1 MTERDDETRKDLGI
15 HREPE
20 ILVTDASAKNTSMV
34 HHIVGSLLI
43 PSQMPIM
50 EADNNNTY
58 DLDTQIQELLTD
70 YYEAHTN
77 HSLGTSTW
85 SDLRLSSEIVRWVKR
100 KYICINFIIL
110 KHQDVLQTVNDL
122 LARPLV
128 LLPLS
133 LLIPCVRPIQVDD
146 TFPINRT

>member
-50 EADNNNTY
+50 EADNNNPY

-77 HSLGTSTW
+77 HLQITASGLPLG
-85 SDLRLSSEIVRWVKR
+85 LIFV
-100 KYICINFIIL
+100 
-110 KHQDVLQTVNDL
+110 
-122 LARPLV
+122 LV
-128 LLPLS
+128 LRSSGGLS
-133 LLIPCVRPIQVDD
+133 VSTYV
-146 TFPINRT
+146 

>member
-58 DLDTQIQELLTD
+58 DLDTQIQELLT
-70 YYEAHTN
+70 A
-77 HSLGTSTW
+77 SGLPLG
-85 SDLRLSSEIVRWVKR
+85 LIFV
-100 KYICINFIIL
+100 
-110 KHQDVLQTVNDL
+110 
-122 LARPLV
+122 LV
-128 LLPLS
+128 LRSSGGLS
-133 LLIPCVRPIQVDD
+133 VSTYV
-146 TFPINRT
+146 

>member
-1 MTERDDETRKDLGI
+1 MIPTISIPKYKNFSQTITR
-15 HREPE
+15 R
-20 ILVTDASAKNTSMV
+20 TA
-34 HHIVGSLLI
+34 
-43 PSQMPIM
+43 
-50 EADNNNTY
+50 
-58 DLDTQIQELLTD
+58 
-70 YYEAHTN
+70 AHTN

-110 KHQDVLQTVNDL
+110 EHQGVLQTVNDP

-146 TFPINRT
+146 TFPI